1 MRTRVTERNM
11 FAIMGKINKFL
22 QKDTRRY
29 VGIKTH
35 KVGVRM
41 EKFGNEEYPVPILEE
56 KETYLPFIGGCH
68 EHWIRRDIRE
78 KMKKGDRIF
87 KDDMRQYHEVLL
99 AVYDCHEME
108 CIPIKAGFT
117 VEITGDRMTIRE
129 NDVVYK
135 NNIAGEHVCIRNKER
150 SSYQNFYH
158 MEIPEEEKREETRKS
173 LYSTL
178 SSVYDSVL
186 MEDFYEEFPSYIADT
201 LRERSD
207 DFYRIISS
215 QIENLDIRKN
225 IDIENFEFNGFNV
238 KVIYYIEKASIKAKD
253 GNIKFIIDE
262 NEYLDILDLIM
273 TMSSKEMEEMTE
285 EEEEDLPI
293 W

>member
-1 MRTRVTERNM
+1 
-11 FAIMGKINKFL
+11 
-22 QKDTRRY
+22 
-29 VGIKTH
+29 
-35 KVGVRM
+35 
-41 EKFGNEEYPVPILEE
+41 
-56 KETYLPFIGGCH
+56 
-68 EHWIRRDIRE
+68 
-78 KMKKGDRIF
+78 
-87 KDDMRQYHEVLL
+87 
-99 AVYDCHEME
+99 
-108 CIPIKAGFT
+108 
-117 VEITGDRMTIRE
+117 MTIRE

-225 IDIENFEFNGFNV
+225 IDIQNFEFNGFNV
-238 KVIYYIEKASIKAKD
+238 KVIYYIEKASIEAKD
-253 GNIKFIIDE
+253 ENIKFVIGE

-273 TMSSKEMEEMTE
+273 TMSSEEMEDITE
-285 EEEEDLPI
+285 EEEDNLPV

>member
-1 MRTRVTERNM
+1 
-11 FAIMGKINKFL
+11 
-22 QKDTRRY
+22 
-29 VGIKTH
+29 
-35 KVGVRM
+35 
-41 EKFGNEEYPVPILEE
+41 
-56 KETYLPFIGGCH
+56 
-68 EHWIRRDIRE
+68 
-78 KMKKGDRIF
+78 
-87 KDDMRQYHEVLL
+87 
-99 AVYDCHEME
+99 
-108 CIPIKAGFT
+108 
-117 VEITGDRMTIRE
+117 
-129 NDVVYK
+129 
-135 NNIAGEHVCIRNKER
+135 
-150 SSYQNFYH
+150 
-158 MEIPEEEKREETRKS
+158 
-173 LYSTL
+173 
-178 SSVYDSVL
+178 